1 MLSVRAAV
9 RAHVSAQMGQAELAR
24 AYVQAGIEHLQ
35 PKVAKL
41 VAVGGLSGSGKSYA
55 SRLIAP
61 DLQAVILRSDEVRKR
76 LWGIGPLQTLPKEA
90 YGPGQSERV
99 YGTMLTEAGLILRA
113 GQSVVL
119 DAVFLRPEERKAAE
133 ALAAELGLRF
143 QGYWMEAP
151 EAVLRARIQ
160 GRSGDAS
167 DADEAVLTGQL
178 NRDTGPVNWTRAR
191 SDQTFVS
198 AVTGE

>member
-1 MLSVRAAV
+1 M
-9 RAHVSAQMGQAELAR
+9 
-24 AYVQAGIEHLQ
+24 
-35 PKVAKL
+35 

-61 DLQAVILRSDEVRKR
+61 ALQAVILRSDEVRKR

-99 YGTMLTEAGLILRA
+99 YGTMLAEAALILRA

-119 DAVFLRPEERKAAE
+119 DAVFLRLEERQAAE
-133 ALAAELGLRF
+133 ALAAALGIGF

-151 EAVLRARIQ
+151 ETVLRGRIQ
-160 GRSGDAS
+160 ARVGDAS
-167 DADEAVLTGQL
+167 DADEAVLTSQL
-178 NRDTGPVNWTRAR
+178 SRDPGPLSWARAR
-191 SDQTFVS
+191 SDQTFMATVS
-198 AVTGE
+198 GG